1 VDALLPSLLLWL
13 QIFHHV
19 VTIASY
25 SIVCL
30 TRSVRPSVHP
40 SGSLC
45 LKFAPAYQLSLDLT
59 WALRCAA
66 LLSHGGRC
74 GCAPW
79 VGALRCGTCRRLSWY
94 ACALIMLE
102 STTPFGNFRYL
113 MSKSDSKLTGKSST
127 LYTINAAVWVV
138 SHLSH
143 LIS

>member
-1 VDALLPSLLLWL
+1 MASDIPPRCDYRILQHRLPDA
-13 QIFHHV
+13 
-19 VTIASY
+19 
-25 SIVCL
+25 
-30 TRSVRPSVHP
+30 VRPSIRP
-40 SGSLC
+40 SVRQLVPEVRACLSAQLGLDMGTALC
-45 LKFAPAYQLSLDLT
+45 CSALT
-59 WALRCAA
+59 RWTLRVR
-66 LLSHGGRC
+66 G
-74 GCAPW
+74 
-79 VGALRCGTCRRLSWY
+79 VGVLRCGTCRRLSWY

>member
-1 VDALLPSLLLWL
+1 MGTALCCS
-13 QIFHHV
+13 
-19 VTIASY
+19 A
-25 SIVCL
+25 L
-30 TRSVRPSVHP
+30 TRWTLRVRW
-40 SGSLC
+40 G
-45 LKFAPAYQLSLDLT
+45 
-59 WALRCAA
+59 
-66 LLSHGGRC
+66 
-74 GCAPW
+74 
-79 VGALRCGTCRRLSWY
+79 GALRCGTCRRLSWY

>member
-1 VDALLPSLLLWL
+1 MDALLPSLLLWL

-66 LLSHGGRC
+66 LLSHGGVDAA
-74 GCAPW
+74 GA
-79 VGALRCGTCRRLSWY
+79 VGGH
-94 ACALIMLE
+94 
-102 STTPFGNFRYL
+102 
-113 MSKSDSKLTGKSST
+113 
-127 LYTINAAVWVV
+127 AAVWHMQAAVMV
-138 SHLSH
+138 CLRADHAGVDDAVW
-143 LIS
+143 